1 MKDNFKNNEQTSKN
15 DDYII
20 CSCGQK
26 NEPGTQLCISCGRMI
41 NEDYDKKKI
50 QDVMRYDGSAVR
62 SKVRNKTIIDK
73 IWNWFA
79 SIKVGVTLI
88 ALTAIAAAIGT
99 IFPQQYFI
107 PVGVDPSIYYKEN
120 YGALGELYYQL
131 GFHNLYSSWWFIV
144 LLALIALSII
154 AASIDR
160 GVPLF
165 KSLNNQRVKKH
176 PSFYSR
182 QKINESFPAKNL
194 NLKDVES
201 QLKLQRY
208 KTRQDQGHILAEKG
222 RFSRYGPYI
231 NHSGLII
238 LLIGSMLR
246 FFPGMYVDELMY
258 IKEGD
263 RKPVPSTNREYYVE
277 NKKFTAENYDAS
289 DGEAFQQAIEKSQ
302 GMIAKNYQTDLT
314 LYKNTSAM
322 LGESDELKKVDEG
335 SIRLNHPFK
344 FDDYHL
350 YQSSYD
356 QSQMKTMTFKLIEKS
371 SQKQIGQPFEVN
383 LDNPKEHYTINDQ
396 ISIDIKSYVPD
407 FKEISSQG
415 SLVSKSPNTINP
427 AFVFDLNEKGEGSEY
442 SFIKIKEAKEISEG
456 NHYEIKFDGMT
467 NHMATILT
475 VKKDKT
481 LPFIFTGFII
491 FLIGVFIGSYVN
503 HRRIW
508 LNISDD
514 GQTLNLAAHTNKNY
528 FGLNKDIEKMA
539 TQLSL
544 HKGVENNVDD

>member
-165 KSLNNQRVKKH
+165 KSLSNQRVKKH

-427 AFVFDLNEKGEGSEY
+427 AFVFDLNEKGEESEY

>member
-176 PSFYSR
+176 PSFYNR
-182 QKINESFPAKNL
+182 QKINETYSTKNL
-194 NLKDVES
+194 NLNDVES
-201 QLKLQRY
+201 ELKSQRY
-208 KTRQDQGHILAEKG
+208 KIRQDQGHILAEKG
-222 RFSRYGPYI
+222 RLSRYGPYI

-335 SIRLNHPFK
+335 SIKLNHPFK

-427 AFVFDLNEKGEGSEY
+427 AFVFDLNEKGEESEY

>member
-176 PSFYSR
+176 PSFYNR
-182 QKINESFPAKNL
+182 QKINETFPTNNL
-194 NLKDVES
+194 NLNDVES
-201 QLKLQRY
+201 ELKSQRY
-208 KTRQDQGHILAEKG
+208 KIRQDQGHILAEKG
-222 RFSRYGPYI
+222 RLSRYGPYI

-238 LLIGSMLR
+238 LLVGCMLR

-263 RKPVPSTNREYYVE
+263 RKPVPTTNREYYVE

-335 SIRLNHPFK
+335 SIKLNHPFK

-427 AFVFDLNEKGEGSEY
+427 AFVFDLNEKGEESEY